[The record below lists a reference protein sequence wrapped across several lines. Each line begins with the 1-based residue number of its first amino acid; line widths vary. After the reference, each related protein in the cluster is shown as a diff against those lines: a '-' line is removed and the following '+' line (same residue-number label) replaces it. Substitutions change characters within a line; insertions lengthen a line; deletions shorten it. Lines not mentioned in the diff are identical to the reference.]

1 VTNHPQDLILEV
13 DDLQVSLPQKRKRVQ
28 ILDHVSFDLHAD
40 EIVGLVGESGSGKT
54 LTSLAIMGFL
64 PASGK
69 VDAGEIRYKGR
80 ELLVLEPA
88 ELQKIRGNEIAMI
101 YQSPRSALNPLM
113 RAGDQVARV
122 FQIQQGMDSSHAY
135 TEAVNLLKQVGFPDA
150 ETRARAYPHQLSG
163 GMAQRVLLAM
173 MVACQPALLIADE
186 PTTGLDVTIQAQIFE
201 LLKDVQQASGATILL
216 ITHDLG
222 VVAEVCQRVV
232 VMYAGQVMEIA
243 PVSVL
248 FSRPLHPYTR
258 MLLATILRADRLVEM
273 PKTGQTP
280 VDSVTY
286 GIAGCRFAPRCP
298 VALPICWEQR
308 PAPEAIDPDHS
319 VLCHNFR
326 DGTDSSR

>member
-1 VTNHPQDLILEV
+1 MTNPPRDLILEV
-13 DDLQVSLPQKRKRVQ
+13 EDLQVSLPQKRKRVQ

-69 VDAGEIRYKGR
+69 VDAGAIRYRGQ
-80 ELLVLEPA
+80 ELLTLEPA
-88 ELQKIRGNEIAMI
+88 ELQKIRGSEIAMI

-122 FQIQQGMDSSHAY
+122 FQIQQGMDPAQAY
-135 TEAVNLLKQVGFPDA
+135 TQAVDLLKQVGFPEA

-201 LLKDVQQASGATILL
+201 LLKAVQQASGATILL

-273 PKTGQTP
+273 PQTGQTP

-298 VALPICWEQR
+298 VALPLCWEQR
-308 PAPEAIDPDHS
+308 PAPEAIDAHHI

-326 DGTDSSR
+326 DGTDFSR

>member
-1 VTNHPQDLILEV
+1 VTNLSQDALLEV
-13 DDLQVSLPQKRKRVQ
+13 RDLRVSLRQKHRRVQ
-28 ILDHVSFDLHAD
+28 ILDHVSFSLRRD

-64 PASGK
+64 PTTSK
-69 VDAGEIRYKGR
+69 VDGGEIRFR
-80 ELLVLEPA
+80 DQQLLALEPA

-113 RAGDQVARV
+113 RAGEQVARV
-122 FQIQQGMDSSHAY
+122 FQIQQAMDSNQANA
-135 TEAVNLLKQVGFPDA
+135 EAVKLLKRVGFPDA

-173 MVACQPALLIADE
+173 MIACQPTLLIADE

-201 LLKDVQQASGATILL
+201 LLKDVQQASNATILL

-243 PVSVL
+243 PVSAL
-248 FSRPLHPYTR
+248 FSSPQHPYTR

-273 PKTGQTP
+273 PNTGQTP
-280 VDSVTY
+280 VEAITY
-286 GIAGCRFAPRCP
+286 GIRGCRFAPRCP
-298 VALPICWEQR
+298 VALPHCWEQR
-308 PAPEAIDPDHS
+308 PTPETIDPDHI

-326 DGTDSSR
+326 NGTDISR

>member
-1 VTNHPQDLILEV
+1 MTNPPRDLILEV
-13 DDLQVSLPQKRKRVQ
+13 EDLQVSLPQKRKRVQ

-69 VDAGEIRYKGR
+69 VDAGAIRYRGQ
-80 ELLVLEPA
+80 ELLTLEPA
-88 ELQKIRGNEIAMI
+88 ELQKIRGSEIAMI

-122 FQIQQGMDSSHAY
+122 FQIQQGMDSAQAY
-135 TEAVNLLKQVGFPDA
+135 TQAVDLLKQVGFPEA

-201 LLKDVQQASGATILL
+201 LLKAVQQASGATILL

-273 PKTGQTP
+273 PQTGQTP

-298 VALPICWEQR
+298 VALPLCWEQR
-308 PAPEAIDPDHS
+308 PAPEAIDAHHS

>member
-1 VTNHPQDLILEV
+1 MTNHPHDLILEV

-64 PASGK
+64 PASGN

-80 ELLVLEPA
+80 ELLALEPA
-88 ELQKIRGNEIAMI
+88 ELQKVRGNEIAMI

-122 FQIQQGMDSSHAY
+122 FQIQQGMDSSNAY
-135 TEAVNLLKQVGFPDA
+135 TQAVNLLKQVGFQDA
-150 ETRARAYPHQLSG
+150 ESRARAYPHQLSG

-298 VALPICWEQR
+298 VVLPICWEQR
-308 PAPEAIDPDHS
+308 PAPEATDTDHS
-319 VLCHNFR
+319 VMCHNFR
-326 DGTDSSR
+326 DGTDFSR

>member
-1 VTNHPQDLILEV
+1 MLPHDTLLGVRE
-13 DDLQVSLPQKRKRVQ
+13 LQVSLPQRRRRVQ
-28 ILDHVSFDLHAD
+28 ILDHISFDLRRD

-64 PASGK
+64 PAASK
-69 VDAGEIRYKGR
+69 VDGGEIWFKDQ
-80 ELLVLEPA
+80 ELLALEPA
-88 ELQKIRGNEIAMI
+88 ALQRIRGSEIAMI

-122 FQIQQGMDSSHAY
+122 FQIQQGMDASRAK
-135 TEAVNLLKQVGFPDA
+135 TEAVELLKRVGFPDA

-173 MVACQPALLIADE
+173 MVACQPTLLIADE

-201 LLKDVQQASGATILL
+201 LLKDVQQTSDATILL

-243 PVSVL
+243 PVAAL

-258 MLLATILRADRLVEM
+258 MLMATILRADRLVEM
-273 PKTGQTP
+273 PETGQTP
-280 VDSVTY
+280 VEAITY
-286 GIAGCRFAPRCP
+286 SIAGCRFAPRCP
-298 VALPICWEQR
+298 VALARCWEQR
-308 PAPEAIDPDHS
+308 PAAEAVDPDHI

-326 DGTDSSR
+326 DGTDTGR

>member
-1 VTNHPQDLILEV
+1 VTSRPQDLLLEV
-13 DDLQVSLPQKRKRVQ
+13 DDLQVSLRQKRGRVQ
-28 ILDHVSFDLHAD
+28 VLDHVSFDLRRD

-54 LTSLAIMGFL
+54 LTSLAILGFL
-64 PASGK
+64 PATGK
-69 VDAGEIRYKGR
+69 VEAGEIRFNGR
-80 ELLVLEPA
+80 ELLTLEPA
-88 ELQKIRGNEIAMI
+88 ALQKIRGNEIAMI

-122 FQIQQGMDSSHAY
+122 FQIQQGMDSSQAY
-135 TEAVNLLKQVGFPDA
+135 KEAVNLLKQVGFPDA
-150 ETRARAYPHQLSG
+150 ERRARAYPHQLSG

-173 MVACQPALLIADE
+173 MVACQPSLLIADE

-201 LLKDVQQASGATILL
+201 LLKDVQQSSGATILL

-222 VVAEVCQRVV
+222 VVAEVCQRVI

-243 PVSVL
+243 PVSAL
-248 FSRPLHPYTR
+248 FSRPQHPYTR

-273 PKTGQTP
+273 PKSGQTP
-280 VDSVTY
+280 VEAVTY
-286 GIAGCRFAPRCP
+286 GIAGCRFAARCP
-298 VALPICWEQR
+298 VALPHCWDLR
-308 PAPEAIDPDHS
+308 PAPEAIDADHI

>member
-1 VTNHPQDLILEV
+1 VTILPQDSLLDV
-13 DDLQVSLPQKRKRVQ
+13 RDLQVSLRQKRRRVQ
-28 ILDHVSFDLHAD
+28 ILDHVSFDLRRD

-64 PASGK
+64 PATSK
-69 VDAGEIRYKGR
+69 VDAGEIRFKGR
-80 ELLVLEPA
+80 ELLALEPA
-88 ELQKIRGNEIAMI
+88 ELQRIRGNQIAMI
-101 YQSPRSALNPLM
+101 YQSSRSALNPLM

-122 FQIQQGMDSSHAY
+122 FQIQQGMASSQAY
-135 TEAVNLLKQVGFPDA
+135 TEAVKLLKLVGFPDA

-173 MVACQPALLIADE
+173 MVACQPTLLIADE

-201 LLKDVQQASGATILL
+201 LLKDVQQASSATILL

-243 PVSVL
+243 PVSAL

-273 PKTGQTP
+273 PKTEQTP
-280 VDSVTY
+280 VEAITY
-286 GIAGCRFAPRCP
+286 SIAGCRFAPRCP
-298 VALPICWEQR
+298 VVLPRCWEQR
-308 PAPEAIDPDHS
+308 PAPEAIDPDHI

-326 DGTDSSR
+326 DGADSSR